1 MNKLDAIGEQGKIAL
16 FGFMLFLLLWGVL
29 SYFHVDS
36 DFSKF
41 VSTAVSTLWSILL
54 FTIDP
59 RKAPETPPSPPQAGS
74 L

>member
-1 MNKLDAIGEQGKIAL
+1 MNAIGEQGKIAL
-16 FGFMLFLLLWGVL
+16 FGFLLFLALWGVL

-41 VSTAVSTLWSILL
+41 IATAVSTLWSILL

-59 RKAPETPPSPPQAGS
+59 RKPQSPPQAGS